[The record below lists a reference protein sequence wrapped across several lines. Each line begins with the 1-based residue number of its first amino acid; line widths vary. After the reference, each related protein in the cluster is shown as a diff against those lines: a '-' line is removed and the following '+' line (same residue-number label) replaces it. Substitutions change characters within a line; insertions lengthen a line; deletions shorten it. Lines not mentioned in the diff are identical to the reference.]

1 MTADLITA
9 PRRPSRSARGA
20 HWWIVLT
27 SAAIAVFAPLPYMTT
42 SLEGLGRDPDALAAN
57 YVTQPA
63 WFQVALYVHIFGSA
77 LALVLSP
84 IQLSARVRA
93 RVPRLHRVTGRIVL
107 LAILLGGTSA
117 LVIAPANDAGPI
129 GVAGFG
135 LLGLSWLGCAGLA
148 LRSVLRRD
156 FAAHRRWAI
165 RTFALTYAA
174 VMLRLWLLV
183 LITAQSAAGVAD
195 QMAFDR
201 AYLLVPFLCW
211 VPNLVVAERFLRLRR
226 R

>member
-1 MTADLITA
+1 MTADLMTA
-9 PRRPSRSARGA
+9 ARRPSRSARGA

-27 SAAIAVFAPLPYMTT
+27 SAAIAVFAPLPYLTT
-42 SLEGLGRDPDALAAN
+42 SLEGLGRDPDALA
-57 YVTQPA
+57 
-63 WFQVALYVHIFGSA
+63 
-77 LALVLSP
+77 
-84 IQLSARVRA
+84 
-93 RVPRLHRVTGRIVL
+93 
-107 LAILLGGTSA
+107 ILLGGTSA
-117 LVIAPANDAGPI
+117 LVIAPSNDAGLI

-135 LLGLSWLGCAGLA
+135 LLGLFWLGCAGLA

-174 VMLRLWLLV
+174 VMLRLWLAV

-195 QMAFDR
+195 EVAFDR

-211 VPNLVVAERFLRLRR
+211 VPDLIVAERFLRFRR